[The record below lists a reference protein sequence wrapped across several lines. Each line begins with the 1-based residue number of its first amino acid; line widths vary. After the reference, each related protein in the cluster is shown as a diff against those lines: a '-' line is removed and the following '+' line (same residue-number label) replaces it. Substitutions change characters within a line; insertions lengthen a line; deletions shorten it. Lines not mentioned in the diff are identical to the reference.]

1 MGKKDIWEYDANIKK
16 NEFNDLLTN
25 YYAGKDPVFDIAYFE
40 STYPDGKRST
50 FSKEGKSYFDLAPE
64 YTYDDGH
71 LNEKGRQWVAKHL
84 LNFLATAG
92 L

>member
-1 MGKKDIWEYDANIKK
+1 MAKGIGETA
-16 NEFNDLLTN
+16 
-25 YYAGKDPVFDIAYFE
+25 DIAYFE

-50 FSKEGKSYFDLAPE
+50 FTKEGKSYFDLAPE

-71 LNEKGRQWVAKHL
+71 LNEKGRQWVAEHL